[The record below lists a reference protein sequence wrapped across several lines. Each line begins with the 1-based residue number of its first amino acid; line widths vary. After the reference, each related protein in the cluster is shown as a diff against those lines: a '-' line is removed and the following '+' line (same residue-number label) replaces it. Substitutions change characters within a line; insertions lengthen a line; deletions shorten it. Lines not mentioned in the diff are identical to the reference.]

1 MSASGPATQDNAR
14 NYRPIRRKKPEE
26 ADGGWRGPKFPPSP
40 SVLFFPRLLRGNRA
54 PNSNFNRTRT
64 SFRLVLRAA
73 LGVSRTPAGEAVQ
86 HEPGSLPAPRPVAS
100 EMQRLRGEVRRVSI
114 RLSIELQSV
123 SNPVHR
129 KDLVIRLT
137 DDTDPFFLYNLV
149 ISEEDFQSLKFQQGL
164 LIDFSAFPQKFIDLL
179 QQCTQE
185 HAKEIPRFLLQL
197 VSPEAI
203 LDNSPAFLNVVETN
217 PFKHLTH
224 LSLKLLPGNDV
235 EIKKFLADCLK
246 CSKEEKLSLTQSL
259 DDVTRQLNFTQK
271 TLSEKIQELDKLR
284 NEWASHTATL
294 SNKHSQ
300 ELTNEK
306 EKALQAQVRYQQQH
320 EQQKKDLEIL
330 HQRNIQQL
338 QNRLSE
344 LESANKDLTERKY
357 KGDSTIRELKTKLS
371 GVEEELQRAKQE
383 VLSLRRENSTLDAE
397 CHEKEKHINHLQT
410 KVAVLEQEIKDK
422 DQLVLRTKEAFDTI
436 QEQKVALEE
445 NGEKNQVQLG
455 KLEATIKSLSAELLK
470 ANEIIKKLQGDLKTL
485 MGKLKLKN
493 TVTIQQE
500 KLLAEKE
507 EKLQKEQKE
516 LQDVVQS
523 LRIKEQEVCKLQ
535 EQLEATVQKL
545 EESKQLLKNNE
556 KLITW
561 LNKEL
566 NENQLVRKQDVLGPS
581 TTPPVHSSSN
591 TIRSGISPNSN
602 VVPRGVQSSL
612 LQRVD
617 SRLTYPTC
625 GIGYPV
631 SSAFAFQNTFPHPIA
646 AKNSI
651 HPVSGPKVQF
661 NLQFT
666 KPSTSLGDVQSGT
679 TVSMPCST
687 DKENAENLGLESKY
701 LKKRED
707 SIPLRGLNQN
717 LFNNPDNLF
726 LSSFADHQKDGT
738 LGALQTSSKPVV
750 LPSTSSAYFP
760 GQLPNS

>member
-1 MSASGPATQDNAR
+1 MSQ
-14 NYRPIRRKKPEE
+14 
-26 ADGGWRGPKFPPSP
+26 
-40 SVLFFPRLLRGNRA
+40 VLFQQIVPLQ
-54 PNSNFNRTRT
+54 
-64 SFRLVLRAA
+64 VKCKDC
-73 LGVSRTPAGEAVQ
+73 E
-86 HEPGSLPAPRPVAS
+86 E
-100 EMQRLRGEVRRVSI
+100 RRVSV
-114 RLSIELQSV
+114 RVSIELQSV

-149 ISEEDFQSLKFQQGL
+149 ISEDDFQSLKFQQGL
-164 LIDFSAFPQKFIDLL
+164 LVDFLAFPQKFIDLL

-197 VSPEAI
+197 VSPAAI
-203 LDNSPAFLNVVETN
+203 LDNSPVFLNVVETN

-235 EIKKFLADCLK
+235 EIKKFLACCLK

-259 DDVTRQLNFTQK
+259 DDVTRQLNSTQK
-271 TLSEKIQELDKLR
+271 TLSEKIQELEKLR
-284 NEWASHTATL
+284 NEWASHTASLT
-294 SNKHSQ
+294 NKHSQ

-306 EKALQAQVRYQQQH
+306 EKALQAQVQYQQQH

-330 HQRNIQQL
+330 HQQNIHQL
-338 QNRLSE
+338 QSRLSD
-344 LESANKDLTERKY
+344 LEAANKELTERKY
-357 KGDSTIRELKTKLS
+357 KGDSTVRELKAKLS
-371 GVEEELQRAKQE
+371 AVEEELQRTKQE

-397 CHEKEKHINHLQT
+397 CHEKEKHINQLQT

-422 DQLVLRTKEAFDTI
+422 DQLVLRTKEAFDTM

-445 NGEKNQVQLG
+445 SGEKNQVQLG
-455 KLEATIKSLSAELLK
+455 KLEATIKSLSTELLK

-516 LQDVVQS
+516 LQDVGQS
-523 LRIKEQEVCKLQ
+523 LRVKEQEVCKLQ

-566 NENQLVRKQDVLGPS
+566 NENQLVRKPDVSGPS
-581 TTPPVHSSSN
+581 TTPSAHASSS
-591 TIRSGISPNSN
+591 TLRSGISPNVN
-602 VVPRGVQSSL
+602 V
-612 LQRVD
+612 VD
-617 SRLTYPTC
+617 SRLNYPGC

-646 AKNSI
+646 TKNTI

-666 KPSTSLGDVQSGT
+666 KPDAQSGT
-679 TVSMPCST
+679 TSTMPGST
-687 DKENAENLGLESKY
+687 DKENGENLGLESKY

-707 SIPLRGLNQN
+707 SIPLRGLSQN
-717 LFNNPDNLF
+717 L
-726 LSSFADHQKDGT
+726 LSNAEHQKDGT
-738 LGALQTSSKPVV
+738 LGALQMSSKPTV
-750 LPSTSSAYFP
+750 LPSTSAYFP
-760 GQLPNS
+760 GQLPSS

>member
-14 NYRPIRRKKPEE
+14 NYRPIRRKYPEE
-26 ADGGWRGPKFPPSP
+26 ADGGWRGPNFPHSP

-330 HQRNIQQL
+330 HQRNVQQL

-535 EQLEATVQKL
+535 EKLEATVQKL

-602 VVPRGVQSSL
+602 VVLRGVQSSL

-661 NLQFT
+661 NLQFP

-717 LFNNPDNLF
+717 LFNNPD
-726 LSSFADHQKDGT
+726 HQKDGT

>member
-1 MSASGPATQDNAR
+1 MSQ
-14 NYRPIRRKKPEE
+14 
-26 ADGGWRGPKFPPSP
+26 
-40 SVLFFPRLLRGNRA
+40 VLFHQ
-54 PNSNFNRTRT
+54 
-64 SFRLVLRAA
+64 LVPLQ
-73 LGVSRTPAGEAVQ
+73 VKCKDCE
-86 HEPGSLPAPRPVAS
+86 E
-100 EMQRLRGEVRRVSI
+100 RRVSI
-114 RLSIELQSV
+114 RMSIELQSV

-164 LIDFSAFPQKFIDLL
+164 LVDFLAFPQKFIDLL

-197 VSPEAI
+197 VSPAAI

-235 EIKKFLADCLK
+235 EIKKFLAGCLK
-246 CSKEEKLSLTQSL
+246 CSKEEKLSLMQSL
-259 DDVTRQLNFTQK
+259 DDATRQLDFTQK
-271 TLSEKIQELDKLR
+271 TLAEKKQELDKLR
-284 NEWASHTATL
+284 NEWASHTAALT
-294 SNKHSQ
+294 NKHSQ

-306 EKALQAQVRYQQQH
+306 EKALQAQVQYQRQH

-330 HQRNIQQL
+330 HQQNIHQL

-344 LESANKDLTERKY
+344 LEAANKDLTERKY
-357 KGDSTIRELKTKLS
+357 KGDSTIRELKAKLS
-371 GVEEELQRAKQE
+371 GVEEELQRTKQE

-397 CHEKEKHINHLQT
+397 CHEKEKHINQLQT

-436 QEQKVALEE
+436 QEQKVVLEE

-516 LQDVVQS
+516 LQDVEQS

-535 EQLEATVQKL
+535 EQLEATVKKL

-556 KLITW
+556 KCKYFYSFIFL
-561 LNKEL
+561 
-566 NENQLVRKQDVLGPS
+566 R
-581 TTPPVHSSSN
+581 HSLTLSP
-591 TIRSGISPNSN
+591 RLECSGMIS
-602 VVPRGVQSSL
+602 
-612 LQRVD
+612 VD
-617 SRLTYPTC
+617 GRLTYPTC

-631 SSAFAFQNTFPHPIA
+631 SSAFAFQNTFPHSIS
-646 AKNSI
+646 AKNTS
-651 HPVSGPKVQF
+651 HPGSGTKVQF

-666 KPSTSLGDVQSGT
+666 KPNASLGDVQSGAT
-679 TVSMPCST
+679 ISMPCST
-687 DKENAENLGLESKY
+687 DKENSENLGLESKY

-707 SIPLRGLNQN
+707 SIPLRGLSQN
-717 LFNNPDNLF
+717 LF
-726 LSSFADHQKDGT
+726 SSSDHQRDGT
-738 LGALQTSSKPVV
+738 LGALQVSSKPTV
-750 LPSTSSAYFP
+750 LPSASSAYFP

>member
-1 MSASGPATQDNAR
+1 MVAGEVQTSPV
-14 NYRPIRRKKPEE
+14 
-26 ADGGWRGPKFPPSP
+26 FPP
-40 SVLFFPRLLRGNRA
+40 LLFPRLLRGSRA
-54 PNSNFNRTRT
+54 PNSNF
-64 SFRLVLRAA
+64 SKP
-73 LGVSRTPAGEAVQ
+73 RTPFRREPRAG
-86 HEPGSLPAPRPVAS
+86 PVDFS
-100 EMQRLRGEVRRVSI
+100 VHRLGERATMSQVLFQELVPLQVKCKDCEERRVSV
-114 RLSIELQSV
+114 RVSVELQSV

-149 ISEEDFQSLKFQQGL
+149 ISEEDFQ
-164 LIDFSAFPQKFIDLL
+164 
-179 QQCTQE
+179 
-185 HAKEIPRFLLQL
+185 RFLLQL
-197 VSPEAI
+197 VSPAAI

-224 LSLKLLPGNDV
+224 LSLKVLPGNDV
-235 EIKKFLADCLK
+235 EIKKFLAGCLK
-246 CSKEEKLSLTQSL
+246 CSKEEKLSLAQSL
-259 DDVTRQLNFTQK
+259 EDVTRQLNFTQK

-284 NEWASHTATL
+284 NEWASHTTAL

-306 EKALQAQVRYQQQH
+306 EKALQAQVQYQQQH
-320 EQQKKDLEIL
+320 EQQKKDLEML

-338 QNRLSE
+338 QSRLSE
-344 LESANKDLTERKY
+344 LEAANKDLTERKY
-357 KGDSTIRELKTKLS
+357 KGDSTIRELKAKLS

-397 CHEKEKHINHLQT
+397 CHEKEKHINQLQT

-516 LQDVVQS
+516 LQDVGQS
-523 LRIKEQEVCKLQ
+523 LRIKEQEICKLQ

-545 EESKQLLKNNE
+545 EESKHLLKNNE

-581 TTPPVHSSSN
+581 ATPPVHSSSN

-602 VVPRGVQSSL
+602 VVDG
-612 LQRVD
+612 
-617 SRLTYPTC
+617 RLTYPSC
-625 GIGYPV
+625 GMGYPV
-631 SSAFAFQNTFPHPIA
+631 SSAFAFQNTFPHPIS
-646 AKNSI
+646 AKNTI
-651 HPVSGPKVQF
+651 HPVSGPKVHF

-666 KPSTSLGDVQSGT
+666 KPNTSLGDVQSGT
-679 TVSMPCST
+679 TVNMPCST
-687 DKENAENLGLESKY
+687 DKENGENLGLESKY
-701 LKKRED
+701 LKKREG
-707 SIPLRGLNQN
+707 SIPLRGLSQN
-717 LFNNPDNLF
+717 LFNN
-726 LSSFADHQKDGT
+726 ADQQKDGT
-738 LGALQTSSKPVV
+738 VGGALQTASKPAV
-750 LPSTSSAYFP
+750 LPPAASAYFP

>member
-1 MSASGPATQDNAR
+1 MSQILFQEPVPLQVKCKDCEE
-14 NYRPIRRKKPEE
+14 RRI
-26 ADGGWRGPKFPPSP
+26 
-40 SVLFFPRLLRGNRA
+40 
-54 PNSNFNRTRT
+54 T
-64 SFRLVLRAA
+64 
-73 LGVSRTPAGEAVQ
+73 
-86 HEPGSLPAPRPVAS
+86 
-100 EMQRLRGEVRRVSI
+100 VRV
-114 RLSIELQSV
+114 SIELQSV

-137 DDTDPFFLYNLV
+137 DETDPFFLYNLV

-164 LIDFSAFPQKFIDLL
+164 LVDFLAFPQKFIDLL

-197 VSPEAI
+197 VSPAPI

-235 EIKKFLADCLK
+235 EIKKFLAGCLK
-246 CSKEEKLSLTQSL
+246 CSKEEKLSLMQSL

-271 TLSEKIQELDKLR
+271 TLSEKIQELDKLQ
-284 NEWASHTATL
+284 NEWASHTAAL

-306 EKALQAQVRYQQQH
+306 EKALQ
-320 EQQKKDLEIL
+320 
-330 HQRNIQQL
+330 
-338 QNRLSE
+338 
-344 LESANKDLTERKY
+344 
-357 KGDSTIRELKTKLS
+357 
-371 GVEEELQRAKQE
+371 ELQRAKQE

-397 CHEKEKHINHLQT
+397 CHEKEKHINQLQT

-493 TVTIQQE
+493 TVTVQQE

-507 EKLQKEQKE
+507 DKLQKEQKE
-516 LQDVVQS
+516 LQDVGQA

-591 TIRSGISPNSN
+591 TIRSGISSNSN
-602 VVPRGVQSSL
+602 VVDG
-612 LQRVD
+612 
-617 SRLTYPTC
+617 RLTYPTF
-625 GIGYPV
+625 GIGYPI
-631 SSAFAFQNTFPHPIA
+631 SSAYAFQNNFPHPVS
-646 AKNSI
+646 AKNTN
-651 HPVSGPKVQF
+651 HPISGPKVHF

-666 KPSTSLGDVQSGT
+666 KPNTSLGDVQSGT
-679 TVSMPCST
+679 TISMPCST
-687 DKENAENLGLESKY
+687 DKENGANLGLESKY

-707 SIPLRGLNQN
+707 SIPLRGLSQN
-717 LFNNPDNLF
+717 LFNNP
-726 LSSFADHQKDGT
+726 DHQKDGT
-738 LGALQTSSKPVV
+738 LGALQTSSKPAV
-750 LPSTSSAYFP
+750 LPSPSSAYFP
-760 GQLPNS
+760 GQLTNS

>member
-1 MSASGPATQDNAR
+1 MLVDSIAPFS
-14 NYRPIRRKKPEE
+14 
-26 ADGGWRGPKFPPSP
+26 
-40 SVLFFPRLLRGNRA
+40 LFD
-54 PNSNFNRTRT
+54 
-64 SFRLVLRAA
+64 
-73 LGVSRTPAGEAVQ
+73 
-86 HEPGSLPAPRPVAS
+86 
-100 EMQRLRGEVRRVSI
+100 RRVSI

>member
-1 MSASGPATQDNAR
+1 MSQ
-14 NYRPIRRKKPEE
+14 
-26 ADGGWRGPKFPPSP
+26 
-40 SVLFFPRLLRGNRA
+40 VLFQQ
-54 PNSNFNRTRT
+54 
-64 SFRLVLRAA
+64 LVPLQVKCRDC
-73 LGVSRTPAGEAVQ
+73 E
-86 HEPGSLPAPRPVAS
+86 E
-100 EMQRLRGEVRRVSI
+100 RRVSV
-114 RLSIELQSV
+114 RVSIELQSV

-164 LIDFSAFPQKFIDLL
+164 LVDFLAFPQKFIDLL

-185 HAKEIPRFLLQL
+185 QAKETPRFLLQL
-197 VSPEAI
+197 VSPAAV
-203 LDNSPAFLNVVETN
+203 LDNSPALLNVVETN

-235 EIKKFLADCLK
+235 EIKKFLAGCLK

-259 DDVTRQLNFTQK
+259 EDVTRQLNFTQK

-284 NEWASHTATL
+284 NEWAAHTAAL
-294 SNKHSQ
+294 SSKHSQ
-300 ELTNEK
+300 ELTSEK
-306 EKALQAQVRYQQQH
+306 EKALQAQVLHQQQH
-320 EQQKKDLEIL
+320 EQQKKDLEAL
-330 HQRNIQQL
+330 HQRGVQQL
-338 QNRLSE
+338 QSRLSE
-344 LESANKDLTERKY
+344 LEAANKDLTERRY
-357 KGDSTIRELKTKLS
+357 KGDSAVRELKAKLS

-383 VLSLRRENSTLDAE
+383 VLSLRRENTALDAE
-397 CHEKEKHINHLQT
+397 CHEKEKHVNQLQT

-436 QEQKVALEE
+436 QEQKVVLEE

-516 LQDVVQS
+516 LQDVGQS
-523 LRIKEQEVCKLQ
+523 LRNKEQEVCKLQ

-566 NENQLVRKQDVLGPS
+566 TENQLVRRQDVLGPS
-581 TTPPVHSSSN
+581 ATPPVRASGGPV
-591 TIRSGISPNSN
+591 RSGLSPSPNP
-602 VVPRGVQSSL
+602 VDGRVAYPACGVGC
-612 LQRVD
+612 
-617 SRLTYPTC
+617 P
-625 GIGYPV
+625 G
-631 SSAFAFQNTFPHPIA
+631 SSAFAFQNTFWHPAA
-646 AKNSI
+646 AKSSI
-651 HPVSGPKVQF
+651 HPVSGPKA
-661 NLQFT
+661 
-666 KPSTSLGDVQSGT
+666 STF
-679 TVSMPCST
+679 
-687 DKENAENLGLESKY
+687 A
-701 LKKRED
+701 
-707 SIPLRGLNQN
+707 
-717 LFNNPDNLF
+717 
-726 LSSFADHQKDGT
+726 LSSWKT
-738 LGALQTSSKPVV
+738 
-750 LPSTSSAYFP
+750 
-760 GQLPNS
+760 

>member
-1 MSASGPATQDNAR
+1 MSQ
-14 NYRPIRRKKPEE
+14 
-26 ADGGWRGPKFPPSP
+26 
-40 SVLFFPRLLRGNRA
+40 VLFQE
-54 PNSNFNRTRT
+54 
-64 SFRLVLRAA
+64 LVPLQ
-73 LGVSRTPAGEAVQ
+73 VKCKDCE
-86 HEPGSLPAPRPVAS
+86 E
-100 EMQRLRGEVRRVSI
+100 RRVSV
-114 RLSIELQSV
+114 RVSIELQSV

-164 LIDFSAFPQKFIDLL
+164 LVDFLAFPQKFIDLL

-197 VSPEAI
+197 VSPAPI

-235 EIKKFLADCLK
+235 EIKKFLASCLK
-246 CSKEEKLSLTQSL
+246 SSKEEKLSLMQSL
-259 DDVTRQLNFTQK
+259 DDVTRQLKFTQK
-271 TLSEKIQELDKLR
+271 
-284 NEWASHTATL
+284 
-294 SNKHSQ
+294 
-300 ELTNEK
+300 
-306 EKALQAQVRYQQQH
+306 AQVQCQQQH

-338 QNRLSE
+338 QNKLSE
-344 LESANKDLTERKY
+344 LEAANKDLMERKY

-397 CHEKEKHINHLQT
+397 CHEKEKHINQLQT

-516 LQDVVQS
+516 LQDVGQS

-591 TIRSGISPNSN
+591 AIRSGISPNSN
-602 VVPRGVQSSL
+602 VVDG
-612 LQRVD
+612 
-617 SRLTYPTC
+617 RLTYPAC

-631 SSAFAFQNTFPHPIA
+631 SSAFAFQNTFPHPIS
-646 AKNSI
+646 AKNNI

-666 KPSTSLGDVQSGT
+666 KPNMSLGDVQTGT
-679 TVSMPCST
+679 TISMPCST
-687 DKENAENLGLESKY
+687 DKENGANLGLESKY

-707 SIPLRGLNQN
+707 SIPLRGLSQN
-717 LFNNPDNLF
+717 LFSNP
-726 LSSFADHQKDGT
+726 DHQKDGT
-738 LGALQTSSKPVV
+738 FGAVQTSSKPPV
-750 LPSTSSAYFP
+750 LPSAPSAYFP
-760 GQLPNS
+760 GQLANS

>member
-1 MSASGPATQDNAR
+1 MAASDPATQEGTR
-14 NYRPIRRKKPEE
+14 NDRPAVTKPEE
-26 ADGGWRGPKFPPSP
+26 ADGGRRGPN
-40 SVLFFPRLLRGNRA
+40 LLRIVSASLSPPLPRKPSAKLKQA
-54 PNSNFNRTRT
+54 PEAFQASTADPPA
-64 SFRLVLRAA
+64 RLGFSAHR
-73 LGVSRTPAGEAVQ
+73 
-86 HEPGSLPAPRPVAS
+86 PGQGFSMSQILFQQLVPLQVKCKDC
-100 EMQRLRGEVRRVSI
+100 EERRVSI
-114 RLSIELQSV
+114 RVSIELQSV

-164 LIDFSAFPQKFIDLL
+164 LIDFLAFPQKFIDLL

-224 LSLKLLPGNDV
+224 LSLKLLPGSDV

-246 CSKEEKLSLTQSL
+246 CSKEEKSSLTQTL

-271 TLSEKIQELDKLR
+271 
-284 NEWASHTATL
+284 
-294 SNKHSQ
+294 
-300 ELTNEK
+300 
-306 EKALQAQVRYQQQH
+306 AQVQYQQQH

-397 CHEKEKHINHLQT
+397 CHEKEKHINQLQT

-516 LQDVVQS
+516 LQDVGHT

-566 NENQLVRKQDVLGPS
+566 NENQLVRKQDVMGSS
-581 TTPPVHSSSN
+581 TTPPLHSTTN

-602 VVPRGVQSSL
+602 VVEG
-612 LQRVD
+612 
-617 SRLTYPTC
+617 RLTYPAC
-625 GIGYPV
+625 GVGYPV
-631 SSAFAFQNTFPHPIA
+631 SSAFAFQNTFPHPCA
-646 AKNSI
+646 AKNTL

-666 KPSTSLGDVQSGT
+666 KPNTSLGDVQSGT
-679 TVSMPCST
+679 VVSMASSM
-687 DKENAENLGLESKY
+687 DKENGENLGLESKY

-707 SIPLRGLNQN
+707 SIPLRGLSQN
-717 LFNNPDNLF
+717 LFNNPD
-726 LSSFADHQKDGT
+726 HQKDGP
-738 LGALQTSSKPVV
+738 LGGLQTSSKTTV
-750 LPSTSSAYFP
+750 LPSASSAYFP
-760 GQLPNS
+760 GQLPSS

>member
-1 MSASGPATQDNAR
+1 MPGTTTPRPA
-14 NYRPIRRKKPEE
+14 KPEK
-26 ADGGWRGPKFPPSP
+26 ADGGWRGPNLLRLPSIFFPASSAEAERQTQTLAGLVQLSGQPRPSGLLDFSAHP
-40 SVLFFPRLLRGNRA
+40 PGQRSNMSQVLFQQ
-54 PNSNFNRTRT
+54 
-64 SFRLVLRAA
+64 LVPLQ
-73 LGVSRTPAGEAVQ
+73 VKCKDCE
-86 HEPGSLPAPRPVAS
+86 E
-100 EMQRLRGEVRRVSI
+100 RRVSV
-114 RLSIELQSV
+114 RVSIELQSV

-137 DDTDPFFLYNLV
+137 DDTDPFFLYILV

-164 LIDFSAFPQKFIDLL
+164 LVDFLAFPQKFIDLL

-197 VSPEAI
+197 VSPAAV

-224 LSLKLLPGNDV
+224 LSLKLLPGSDV
-235 EIKKFLADCLK
+235 EIKKFLAGCLK

-259 DDVTRQLNFTQK
+259 EDVTRQLNFAQK

-284 NEWASHTATL
+284 NEWASHTAAL

-306 EKALQAQVRYQQQH
+306 EKALQAQVQYQQQH

-330 HQRNIQQL
+330 HQRNVQQL

-344 LESANKDLTERKY
+344 LEATNKDLTERKY
-357 KGDSTIRELKTKLS
+357 KGDSSIRELKAKLS
-371 GVEEELQRAKQE
+371 GVEEELQRTKQE

-397 CHEKEKHINHLQT
+397 CHEKEKHINQLQT

-455 KLEATIKSLSAELLK
+455 KLEATIKSLSTELLK

-516 LQDVVQS
+516 LQDVGQS
-523 LRIKEQEVCKLQ
+523 LRNKEQEVCRLQ

-581 TTPPVHSSSN
+581 ATPPVHSSSN
-591 TIRSGISPNSN
+591 AIRSGISPNPN
-602 VVPRGVQSSL
+602 VVDG
-612 LQRVD
+612 
-617 SRLTYPTC
+617 RLAYPAC

-631 SSAFAFQNTFPHPIA
+631 SSAFAFQNTFPHPLS
-646 AKNSI
+646 AKNAI
-651 HPVSGPKVQF
+651 HSVSGPKVQF

-666 KPSTSLGDVQSGT
+666 KPNTSPGDVQSGT
-679 TVSMPCST
+679 TVSMPRST
-687 DKENAENLGLESKY
+687 DKENGENLGLESKY

-707 SIPLRGLNQN
+707 SIPLRGLSQN
-717 LFNNPDNLF
+717 LFSNPVF
-726 LSSFADHQKDGT
+726 VSSFADHQKGGP
-738 LGALQTSSKPVV
+738 LGALQAPSKPAA

>member
-1 MSASGPATQDNAR
+1 MSQ
-14 NYRPIRRKKPEE
+14 
-26 ADGGWRGPKFPPSP
+26 
-40 SVLFFPRLLRGNRA
+40 VLFHQ
-54 PNSNFNRTRT
+54 
-64 SFRLVLRAA
+64 LVPLQVKCKDCEERKQIQ
-73 LGVSRTPAGEAVQ
+73 V
-86 HEPGSLPAPRPVAS
+86 
-100 EMQRLRGEVRRVSI
+100 MRRVSI
-114 RLSIELQSV
+114 RMSIELQSV

-164 LIDFSAFPQKFIDLL
+164 LVDFLAFPQKFIDLL

-197 VSPEAI
+197 VSPAAI

-235 EIKKFLADCLK
+235 EIKKFLAGCLK
-246 CSKEEKLSLTQSL
+246 CSKEEKLSLMQSL
-259 DDVTRQLNFTQK
+259 DDATRQLDFTQK
-271 TLSEKIQELDKLR
+271 TLAEKKQELDKLR
-284 NEWASHTATL
+284 NEWASHTAALT
-294 SNKHSQ
+294 NKHSQ

-306 EKALQAQVRYQQQH
+306 EKALQAQVQYQRQH

-330 HQRNIQQL
+330 HQQNIHQL

-344 LESANKDLTERKY
+344 LEAANKDLTERKY
-357 KGDSTIRELKTKLS
+357 KGDSTIRELKAKLS
-371 GVEEELQRAKQE
+371 GVEEELQRTKQE

-397 CHEKEKHINHLQT
+397 CHEKEKHINQLQT

-436 QEQKVALEE
+436 QEQKVVLEE

-516 LQDVVQS
+516 LQDVEQS

-535 EQLEATVQKL
+535 EQLEATVKKL

-581 TTPPVHSSSN
+581 TTPPALSSSN
-591 TIRSGISPNSN
+591 TIRSGISPNLN
-602 VVPRGVQSSL
+602 VVDG
-612 LQRVD
+612 
-617 SRLTYPTC
+617 RLTYPTC

-631 SSAFAFQNTFPHPIA
+631 SSAFAFQNTFPHSIS
-646 AKNSI
+646 AKNTS
-651 HPVSGPKVQF
+651 HPGSGTKVQF

-666 KPSTSLGDVQSGT
+666 KPNASLGDVQSGAT
-679 TVSMPCST
+679 ISMPCST
-687 DKENAENLGLESKY
+687 DKENSENLGLESKY

-707 SIPLRGLNQN
+707 SIPLRGLSQN
-717 LFNNPDNLF
+717 LF
-726 LSSFADHQKDGT
+726 SSSDHQRDGT
-738 LGALQTSSKPVV
+738 LGALQVSSKPTV
-750 LPSTSSAYFP
+750 LPSASSAYFP

>member
-1 MSASGPATQDNAR
+1 M
-14 NYRPIRRKKPEE
+14 
-26 ADGGWRGPKFPPSP
+26 
-40 SVLFFPRLLRGNRA
+40 
-54 PNSNFNRTRT
+54 
-64 SFRLVLRAA
+64 
-73 LGVSRTPAGEAVQ
+73 
-86 HEPGSLPAPRPVAS
+86 
-100 EMQRLRGEVRRVSI
+100 SI

-137 DDTDPFFLYNLV
+137 DDADPFFLYNLV

-164 LIDFSAFPQKFIDLL
+164 LVDFLAFPQKFIDLL

-197 VSPEAI
+197 VSTEAI
-203 LDNSPAFLNVVETN
+203 LDNSPAFLNVIETN

-306 EKALQAQVRYQQQH
+306 EKALQAQVQYQQQH

-344 LESANKDLTERKY
+344 LETANKDLTERKY
-357 KGDSTIRELKTKLS
+357 KGDSTIRELKAKLS

-397 CHEKEKHINHLQT
+397 CHEKEKHINQLQT

-422 DQLVLRTKEAFDTI
+422 DQLVSRTKEAFDTI

-516 LQDVVQS
+516 LQDVGQS

-591 TIRSGISPNSN
+591 TIRSGISPTSN
-602 VVPRGVQSSL
+602 VVEG
-612 LQRVD
+612 
-617 SRLTYPTC
+617 RLTYPAC

-631 SSAFAFQNTFPHPIA
+631 SSAFAFQNTFSHPIS
-646 AKNSI
+646 AKNTI

-666 KPSTSLGDVQSGT
+666 KPNTSLDVQSGA

-687 DKENAENLGLESKY
+687 DKENGENLGLESKY

-707 SIPLRGLNQN
+707 SIPLRGLSQN
-717 LFNNPDNLF
+717 LFNNP
-726 LSSFADHQKDGT
+726 DHQKDGT
-738 LGALQTSSKPVV
+738 LGALQTSSKPTV

>member
-1 MSASGPATQDNAR
+1 MSQ
-14 NYRPIRRKKPEE
+14 
-26 ADGGWRGPKFPPSP
+26 
-40 SVLFFPRLLRGNRA
+40 VLFQQLVPLQVKCKDCEERRL
-54 PNSNFNRTRT
+54 S
-64 SFRLVLRAA
+64 
-73 LGVSRTPAGEAVQ
+73 
-86 HEPGSLPAPRPVAS
+86 
-100 EMQRLRGEVRRVSI
+100 VRV
-114 RLSIELQSV
+114 SIELQSV

-137 DDTDPFFLYNLV
+137 DDTDPFFLYNLI

-164 LIDFSAFPQKFIDLL
+164 LVDFLAFPQKFIDLL

-185 HAKEIPRFLLQL
+185 HGKEIPRFLLQL
-197 VSPEAI
+197 VSPAAI

-235 EIKKFLADCLK
+235 EIKKFLAGCLK
-246 CSKEEKLSLTQSL
+246 CIKEEKLSLTQSL
-259 DDVTRQLNFTQK
+259 DDVTRQLNLTQK

-284 NEWASHTATL
+284 NEWASHTAALT
-294 SNKHSQ
+294 NKHSQ

-306 EKALQAQVRYQQQH
+306 EKALQAQVQYQQQH
-320 EQQKKDLEIL
+320 EQQKKDLEVL
-330 HQRNIQQL
+330 HQRNINQL

-344 LESANKDLTERKY
+344 LEAANKDLTERKY
-357 KGDSTIRELKTKLS
+357 KGDSTIRELTAKLA

-397 CHEKEKHINHLQT
+397 CHEKEKHINQLQT

-445 NGEKNQVQLG
+445 NGEKSQVQLE

-516 LQDVVQS
+516 LQDVGQS
-523 LRIKEQEVCKLQ
+523 LRIKEQEVCRLQ
-535 EQLEATVQKL
+535 EQLEATVHKL

-566 NENQLVRKQDVLGPS
+566 NENQLVRKDALGLS
-581 TTPPVHSSSN
+581 TTPPAHSSSN
-591 TIRSGISPNSN
+591 TIRSGISPNPN
-602 VVPRGVQSSL
+602 VVDG
-612 LQRVD
+612 
-617 SRLTYPTC
+617 RLTYPTC

-631 SSAFAFQNTFPHPIA
+631 SSAYVFQNTFPHPMS
-646 AKNSI
+646 AKNAI

-666 KPSTSLGDVQSGT
+666 KPNTSVGDVQSGAT
-679 TVSMPCST
+679 INMPSSS
-687 DKENAENLGLESKY
+687 DKENGENLGLESKY

-707 SIPLRGLNQN
+707 SIPLRGLSQN
-717 LFNNPDNLF
+717 LFNHP
-726 LSSFADHQKDGT
+726 DHQKDST
-738 LGALQTSSKPVV
+738 LGALQTSSKPTV
-750 LPSTSSAYFP
+750 LPSASSAYFP

>member
-1 MSASGPATQDNAR
+1 MFLIVGCIFS
-14 NYRPIRRKKPEE
+14 Y
-26 ADGGWRGPKFPPSP
+26 
-40 SVLFFPRLLRGNRA
+40 
-54 PNSNFNRTRT
+54 
-64 SFRLVLRAA
+64 
-73 LGVSRTPAGEAVQ
+73 
-86 HEPGSLPAPRPVAS
+86 
-100 EMQRLRGEVRRVSI
+100 RRVSI
-114 RLSIELQSV
+114 RVSIELQSV

-164 LIDFSAFPQKFIDLL
+164 LIDFLAFPQKFIDLL

-203 LDNSPAFLNVVETN
+203 LDNSSAFLNVVETN

-224 LSLKLLPGNDV
+224 LSLKLLPGSDV

-246 CSKEEKLSLTQSL
+246 CSKEEKSSLTQTL

-306 EKALQAQVRYQQQH
+306 EKALQAQVQYQQQH

-397 CHEKEKHINHLQT
+397 CHEKEKHINQLQT

-516 LQDVVQS
+516 LQDVGHT

-566 NENQLVRKQDVLGPS
+566 NENQLVRKQDVMGSS
-581 TTPPVHSSSN
+581 TTPPLHSTTN

-602 VVPRGVQSSL
+602 VVEG
-612 LQRVD
+612 
-617 SRLTYPTC
+617 RLTYPAC
-625 GIGYPV
+625 GVGYPV
-631 SSAFAFQNTFPHPIA
+631 SSAFAFQNTFPHPCA
-646 AKNSI
+646 AKNTL

-666 KPSTSLGDVQSGT
+666 KPNTSLGDVQSGT
-679 TVSMPCST
+679 VVSMASSM
-687 DKENAENLGLESKY
+687 DKENGENLGLESKY

-707 SIPLRGLNQN
+707 SIPLRGLSQN
-717 LFNNPDNLF
+717 LFNNPD
-726 LSSFADHQKDGT
+726 HQKDGP
-738 LGALQTSSKPVV
+738 LGGMAPPPSL
-750 LPSTSSAYFP
+750 LPTPHARSQIS
-760 GQLPNS
+760 Q

>member
-1 MSASGPATQDNAR
+1 MT
-14 NYRPIRRKKPEE
+14 
-26 ADGGWRGPKFPPSP
+26 
-40 SVLFFPRLLRGNRA
+40 
-54 PNSNFNRTRT
+54 
-64 SFRLVLRAA
+64 
-73 LGVSRTPAGEAVQ
+73 
-86 HEPGSLPAPRPVAS
+86 
-100 EMQRLRGEVRRVSI
+100 
-114 RLSIELQSV
+114 IELQSV
-123 SNPVHR
+123 STPVHR

-137 DDTDPFFLYNLV
+137 DDMDPFFLYNLV

-164 LIDFSAFPQKFIDLL
+164 LVDFLAFPQKFIDLL

-197 VSPEAI
+197 VSPAAI

-235 EIKKFLADCLK
+235 EIKKFLAGCLK
-246 CSKEEKLSLTQSL
+246 CSKKEKLSLMQSL
-259 DDVTRQLNFTQK
+259 DDVTKQLDFTQK
-271 TLSEKIQELDKLR
+271 TLTEKKQELDKLR
-284 NEWASHTATL
+284 NEWASHTAALT
-294 SNKHSQ
+294 NKHSQ

-306 EKALQAQVRYQQQH
+306 EKALQCLESFNIIRITHLAQVQYQQQH

-330 HQRNIQQL
+330 HQQNIQQL
-338 QNRLSE
+338 QHRLSD
-344 LESANKDLTERKY
+344 LEAANKDLTERKY
-357 KGDSTIRELKTKLS
+357 KGDSTVRELKAKLS
-371 GVEEELQRAKQE
+371 GVEEELQRTKQE

-397 CHEKEKHINHLQT
+397 CHEKEKHINQLQT

-436 QEQKVALEE
+436 QEQKVVLEE

-516 LQDVVQS
+516 LQDVGQS
-523 LRIKEQEVCKLQ
+523 LRIKEQEVCKLE
-535 EQLEATVQKL
+535 EQLEATVKKL

-566 NENQLVRKQDVLGPS
+566 NENQLVRKQGVLGPF

-591 TIRSGISPNSN
+591 AIRSGISPNLNMETSRRDN
-602 VVPRGVQSSL
+602 SGFRLKRKLNSI
-612 LQRVD
+612 RKKKVD
-617 SRLTYPTC
+617 GRLTYPTC

-631 SSAFAFQNTFPHPIA
+631 SSAFAFQNTFPHSIS
-646 AKNSI
+646 AKNTS
-651 HPVSGPKVQF
+651 HPG
-661 NLQFT
+661 
-666 KPSTSLGDVQSGT
+666 SGT
-679 TVSMPCST
+679 
-687 DKENAENLGLESKY
+687 KNLKQQNGNVTPFISSH
-701 LKKRED
+701 RVAGA
-707 SIPLRGLNQN
+707 RGNV
-717 LFNNPDNLF
+717 
-726 LSSFADHQKDGT
+726 KMV
-738 LGALQTSSKPVV
+738 LGALVPNTQWLLKVV
-750 LPSTSSAYFP
+750 P
-760 GQLPNS
+760 GIH

>member
-1 MSASGPATQDNAR
+1 MSQ
-14 NYRPIRRKKPEE
+14 
-26 ADGGWRGPKFPPSP
+26 
-40 SVLFFPRLLRGNRA
+40 VLFQQ
-54 PNSNFNRTRT
+54 
-64 SFRLVLRAA
+64 LVPLQVKCRDC
-73 LGVSRTPAGEAVQ
+73 E
-86 HEPGSLPAPRPVAS
+86 E
-100 EMQRLRGEVRRVSI
+100 RRVSV
-114 RLSIELQSV
+114 RVSIELQAV

-164 LIDFSAFPQKFIDLL
+164 LVDFLAFPQKFIDLL

-185 HAKEIPRFLLQL
+185 HAKETPRFLLQL
-197 VSPEAI
+197 VSPAAV
-203 LDNSPAFLNVVETN
+203 LDNSPVLLNVVETN

-224 LSLKLLPGNDV
+224 LSLKLLPGSDV
-235 EIKKFLADCLK
+235 EIKKFLAGCLK

-259 DDVTRQLNFTQK
+259 EDVTRQLNFTQK
-271 TLSEKIQELDKLR
+271 TLSEKVQELDKLR
-284 NEWASHTATL
+284 NEWASHTAEL
-294 SNKHSQ
+294 SSKHSQ
-300 ELTNEK
+300 ELTSER
-306 EKALQAQVRYQQQH
+306 EKALQAQVQYQQQH
-320 EQQKKDLEIL
+320 EQQKKELEIL
-330 HQRNIQQL
+330 HQHNTQQL
-338 QNRLSE
+338 QSRLSE
-344 LESANKDLTERKY
+344 LEAANKDLTERRY
-357 KGDSTIRELKTKLS
+357 KGDSTIRELKAKLA

-397 CHEKEKHINHLQT
+397 CHEKEKHANQLQT

-445 NGEKNQVQLG
+445 HREKNQVQIG

-516 LQDVVQS
+516 LQEVGQS
-523 LRIKEQEVCKLQ
+523 LRSKEQEVCKLQ

-566 NENQLVRKQDVLGPS
+566 NDNQLVRKQDVLGPS
-581 TTPPVHSSSN
+581 ATPPVHASS
-591 TIRSGISPNSN
+591 TIRSGLSPSSN
-602 VVPRGVQSSL
+602 M
-612 LQRVD
+612 VD
-617 SRLTYPTC
+617 GRLTYPTC

-631 SSAFAFQNTFPHPIA
+631 SSAFGFQNTFSHPVS
-646 AKNSI
+646 AKNAI
-651 HPVSGPKVQF
+651 HPASGPKVQF
-661 NLQFT
+661 NLQLT
-666 KPSTSLGDVQSGT
+666 KPNPSLGDIQSGT
-679 TVSMPCST
+679 TLSVPGSA
-687 DKENAENLGLESKY
+687 DKENGENVGLEPKY

-707 SIPLRGLNQN
+707 SIPLRGLSQN
-717 LFNNPDNLF
+717 LF
-726 LSSFADHQKDGT
+726 STADHQKDGP
-738 LGALQTSSKPVV
+738 LGALQTSCKPASV
-750 LPSTSSAYFP
+750 PSSSSAYFP
-760 GQLPNS
+760 GQLPHS